1 METDK
6 RYFVAGLFIIAL
18 VLGTAFAF
26 MWLAGSDR
34 RDDVTYRIPFKESVS
49 GLVRGEIVKYR
60 GVDVGTVKSMALDE
74 SDPRIVDVMVSLRKE
89 APIKIDTK
97 AMLKIKGVTG
107 SLFVELSGGTPKSQ
121 TLLAATAE
129 GQTPVIASEK
139 SSLTTAIDQLPR
151 VVEKFGAIEEQAKG
165 VLNDVGEFTKK
176 VKENPS
182 LLLRRPKEP
191 DKPVEPPA
199 ASKPR

>member
-6 RYFVAGLFIIAL
+6 RYFVAGLFIIVL

-26 MWLAGSDR
+26 MWLSGSDR

-60 GVDVGTVKSMALDE
+60 GVDVGTVKTMVLDE
-74 SDPRIVDVMVSLRKE
+74 SDPRIVDVTVSLRKE
-89 APIKIDTK
+89 APVKIDTR
-97 AMLKIKGVTG
+97 ATLKLKGITG
-107 SLFVELSGGTPKSQ
+107 GLFIELTGGTPKSEK
-121 TLLAATAE
+121 LLAATAD
-129 GQTPVIASEK
+129 GQTPVIISEK
-139 SSLTTAIDQLPR
+139 SSLTTALDQLPH
-151 VVEKFGAIEEQAKG
+151 VVEKFGVIEEQAKG
-165 VLNDVGEFTKK
+165 VLKDVGEFTKK

-191 DKPVEPPA
+191 DKPVEPA
-199 ASKPR
+199 AAPKPR

>member
-6 RYFVAGLFIIAL
+6 RYFVAGLFIIVL
-18 VLGTAFAF
+18 VIGTAFAF

-34 RDDVTYRIPFKESVS
+34 RDDVTYRIAFKESVS

-60 GVDVGTVKSMALDE
+60 GVDVGTVKSMALDVN
-74 SDPRIVDVMVSLRKE
+74 DPRIVDVTVSLRKE
-89 APIKIDTK
+89 APIKVDTK

-107 SLFVELSGGTPKSQ
+107 SLFVELTGGTPKSES
-121 TLLAATAE
+121 LLAATAD

-139 SSLTTAIDQLPR
+139 SSLTTAMDQLPR
-151 VVEKFGAIEEQAKG
+151 VVEKFGVLEEQAKG
-165 VLNDVGEFTKK
+165 VLTDVGEFTKK

-191 DKPVEPPA
+191 DKPAESVAVP
-199 ASKPR
+199 KPR

>member
-6 RYFVAGLFIIAL
+6 RYFVAGLFIIVL
-18 VLGTAFAF
+18 VIGTAFAF

-34 RDDVTYRIPFKESVS
+34 RDDVTYRIAFKESVS

-60 GVDVGTVKSMALDE
+60 GVDVGTVKSMALDVN
-74 SDPRIVDVMVSLRKE
+74 DPRIVDVTVSLRKE
-89 APIKIDTK
+89 APIKVDTK

-107 SLFVELSGGTPKSQ
+107 SLFVELTGGTPKSES
-121 TLLAATAE
+121 LLAATAD

-139 SSLTTAIDQLPR
+139 SSLTTAMDQLPR
-151 VVEKFGAIEEQAKG
+151 VVEKFGVLEEQAKG
-165 VLNDVGEFTKK
+165 VLTDVGEFTKK

-191 DKPVEPPA
+191 DKPVEPVAVP
-199 ASKPR
+199 KPR

>member
-6 RYFVAGLFIIAL
+6 RYFVAGLFIIVL
-18 VLGTAFAF
+18 TLGTAIAF

-74 SDPRIVDVMVSLRKE
+74 SDPRIVDVTVSLRKE

-139 SSLTTAIDQLPR
+139 SSLTTAMDQLPR
-151 VVEKFGAIEEQAKG
+151 VVEKFGVIEEQAKG

-191 DKPVEPPA
+191 DKPVEPA
-199 ASKPR
+199 ATNKPR

>member
-6 RYFVAGLFIIAL
+6 RYFVAGLFIIVL
-18 VLGTAFAF
+18 VIGTAFAF

-74 SDPRIVDVMVSLRKE
+74 TDPRIVDVTVSLRKE
-89 APIKIDTK
+89 APIKVDTK

-107 SLFVELSGGTPKSQ
+107 SLFVELTGGTPKSES
-121 TLLAATAE
+121 LLAATAE

-139 SSLTTAIDQLPR
+139 SSLTMAMDQLPR
-151 VVEKFGAIEEQAKG
+151 VVEKFGVLEEQAKG

-191 DKPVEPPA
+191 DKPAEPVAVP
-199 ASKPR
+199 KPR

>member
-6 RYFVAGLFIIAL
+6 RYFVAGLFIIVL
-18 VLGTAFAF
+18 VIGTAFAF

-74 SDPRIVDVMVSLRKE
+74 NDPRIVDVTVSLRKE
-89 APIKIDTK
+89 APIKVDTK

-107 SLFVELSGGTPKSQ
+107 SLFVELTGGTPKSES
-121 TLLAATAE
+121 LLAATAE

-139 SSLTTAIDQLPR
+139 SSLTMAMDQLPR
-151 VVEKFGAIEEQAKG
+151 VVEKFGVLEEQAKG

-191 DKPVEPPA
+191 DKPVEPVAVP
-199 ASKPR
+199 KPR

>member
-6 RYFVAGLFIIAL
+6 RYFVAGLFIIVL
-18 VLGTAFAF
+18 VIGTAFAF

-74 SDPRIVDVMVSLRKE
+74 NDPRIVDVTVSLRKE
-89 APIKIDTK
+89 APIKVDTK

-107 SLFVELSGGTPKSQ
+107 SLFVELTGGTPKSES
-121 TLLAATAE
+121 LLAATAE

-139 SSLTTAIDQLPR
+139 SSLTMAMDQLPR
-151 VVEKFGAIEEQAKG
+151 VVEKFGVLEEQAKG

-191 DKPVEPPA
+191 DKPAEPVAVP
-199 ASKPR
+199 KPR

>member
-6 RYFVAGLFIIAL
+6 RYFVAGLFIIVL
-18 VLGTAFAF
+18 TLGTAIAF

-60 GVDVGTVKSMALDE
+60 GVDLGAVKAMALDE
-74 SDPRIVDVMVSLRKE
+74 SDLRIVDVTVNLRKE

-97 AMLKIKGVTG
+97 ATLKFKGITG
-107 SLFVELSGGTPKSQ
+107 GMFVELTGGTPKSE
-121 TLLAATAE
+121 TLLAATAA

-139 SSLTTAIDQLPR
+139 SSLTTAMDQLPR
-151 VVEKFGAIEEQAKG
+151 VTEKFGVIEEQAKG

-191 DKPVEPPA
+191 DKPVEPA
-199 ASKPR
+199 ATNKPR